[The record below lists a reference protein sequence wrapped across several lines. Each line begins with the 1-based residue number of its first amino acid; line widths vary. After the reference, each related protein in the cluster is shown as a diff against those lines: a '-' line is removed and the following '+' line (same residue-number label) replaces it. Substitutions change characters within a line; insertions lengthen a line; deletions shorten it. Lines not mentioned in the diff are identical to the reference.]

1 MKPNCYTF
9 KAKIWVY
16 EGPSPW
22 HFVSLPSA
30 ESEEITREYKFIK
43 RGWGSLPI
51 KATIGGTSWETSI
64 FPDRKRDA
72 YLLPLK
78 KEVRQKAGLV
88 VEQEVTITIEIL
100 GL

>member
-9 KAKIWVY
+9 KAKVWVY
-16 EGPSPW
+16 EGPAAW
-22 HFVSLPSA
+22 HFISLPKE

-51 KATIGGTSWETSI
+51 RASIGDTSWETSI
-64 FPDRKRDA
+64 FPDRKRDT

-78 KEVRQKAGLV
+78 KEVRQDAVLTVG
-88 VEQEVTITIEIL
+88 QDITITIEIL